1 MDEAAH
7 YFRKNLERMEQDQ
20 VSVVHSDCGSEPICS
35 LPLSKVAEIAQYELI
50 LFWGP
55 SVYDVRVW
63 NGLVHAV

>member
-20 VSVVHSDCGSEPICS
+20 VSVIRSDRGLEPIYS

-55 SVYDVRVW
+55 SVYDIRVW
-63 NGLVHAV
+63 NGFVYAV